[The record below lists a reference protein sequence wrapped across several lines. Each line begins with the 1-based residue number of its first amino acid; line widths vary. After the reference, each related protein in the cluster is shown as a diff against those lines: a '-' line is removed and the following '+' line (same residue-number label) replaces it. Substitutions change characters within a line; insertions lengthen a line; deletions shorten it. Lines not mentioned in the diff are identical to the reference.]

1 MSKDKNITLSICG
14 NADSNSGYQQLV
26 AIEPAFYPEDKVYSA
41 VMMNES
47 YYTLQNRTDVTV
59 LIKTINNV
67 CSYGQTREGRLRI
80 GISIPAGLCISNPK
94 VLIDELETTF
104 KANYM
109 TQGVKWQF
117 KRAEYDLNIFS
128 SILQKYP
135 LFPAPTVHRPMT
147 AGGEVAYV
155 FTSNIQELLYDYQYR
170 EFQPYGE
177 IVIAKTGTA
186 TTGVING
193 LAIPRQSIYDVHILR
208 NGKPLEPVD
217 PICDSSKILDFT
229 VLPEDQSVY
238 QPVSVKFSIDE
249 LKSLLSGDKDCEW
262 GQISLDEKQ
271 EAVAI
276 KVQSF
281 PEKVF
286 DCRLVVTGETIDMSK
301 IELSNGRFI
310 KTVSATGN
318 FQLKGREIYDT
329 WSVKYPSDWSL
340 TFNPTDLNFQRQQAQ
355 SISVSKPKP
364 VATKIVDTYTSDNK
378 GPKPADDN
386 YILIPVKATIV
397 NPLGIDKGIFA
408 NIFMTQRE
416 GDWEYARKITL
427 TKYHEEQIEKNT
439 YCDYKGEV
447 PMPKDMIGKGS
458 NIFSVWA
465 TVPSLNIHFSKKDIE
480 LSKSSPIDLGEDK
493 QGDGTKKSLP
503 LLYAI
508 LLALGMLLIGAAA
521 GWGITTWLN
530 SSQNTPPQ
538 HVIDPKATEQK
549 ATELKT
555 ADQPAATSGA
565 EGQEANNTGS
575 YDFNNENAGQAN
587 QSQPGGST
595 QPEAV
600 ATDNNKKIEEEYRR
614 KLVHI
619 NDLSFKFSE
628 IEAYDQFLSDPVVK
642 EYDKSM
648 QSNANKLSYHIKAA
662 KNVRQAIS
670 SSDASF
676 ASLQTALGIYSK
688 STTCSLQQ
696 KIRAAI
702 CAIYSGDYRKIKKYP
717 KGDDHSYSVG
727 ERKNAIERA
736 KTCKSYQELYN
747 IPDMVISQNVD

>member
-67 CSYGQTREGRLRI
+67 SSYGQTREGRLRI

-94 VLIDELETTF
+94 VLIDELEATF

-109 TQGVKWQF
+109 TQGLKWQF

-177 IVIAKTGTA
+177 IVIAEKGSA

-193 LAIPRQSIYDVHILR
+193 LAIPRQSVYDVHILR

-217 PICDSSKILDFT
+217 PISDSSKIQDFT

-249 LKSLLSGDKDCEW
+249 LNGMLSGDKDCEW

-286 DCRLVVTGETIDMSK
+286 DCRLVLTGETIDMSK

-310 KTVSATGN
+310 KAVSATGN

-340 TFNPTDLNFQRQQAQ
+340 TFNPTELNFQRQQVQ

-364 VATKIVDTYTSDNK
+364 VATKIVDTYTSDHK
-378 GPKPADDN
+378 EAKPADDN

-427 TKYHEEQIEKNT
+427 TKYHEEKVEKNT

-493 QGDGTKKSLP
+493 PGNGIKKSLP

-521 GWGITTWLN
+521 GWGITYWLN
-530 SSQNTPPQ
+530 SSKDTTSLNVLDKP
-538 HVIDPKATEQK
+538 DPV
-549 ATELKT
+549 
-555 ADQPAATSGA
+555 QPANLSGPQSS
-565 EGQEANNTGS
+565 ETNNNGN
-575 YDFNNENAGQAN
+575 YDLSNENANAGQVD
-587 QSQPGGST
+587 QSQPGTPT
-595 QPEAV
+595 QTDAFTTANDQKNIEAEY
-600 ATDNNKKIEEEYRR
+600 NKKLARIRT
-614 KLVHI
+614 L
-619 NDLSFKFSE
+619 DFKFNE
-628 IEAYDQFLSDPVVK
+628 ISGYKQFLNNQEAKDIDKKRSDK
-642 EYDKSM
+642 DR
-648 QSNANKLSYHIKAA
+648 LSYHVKVADEVF
-662 KNVRQAIS
+662 KAIS
-670 SSDASF
+670 LAN
-676 ASLQTALGIYSK
+676 
-688 STTCSLQQ
+688 STSESIKKAVGSYAATSNKNLDQ

-702 CAIYSGDYRKIKKYP
+702 CASYSGDYRDVNNKRTYSRNQSNKAVESARTCF
-717 KGDDHSYSVG
+717 SY
-727 ERKNAIERA
+727 NDL
-736 KTCKSYQELYN
+736 YQ
-747 IPDMVISQNVD
+747 IPNKVLSDNDE

>member
-1 MSKDKNITLSICG
+1 MSKENNITLSICG

-147 AGGEVAYV
+147 AGGEVAYI

-177 IVIAKTGTA
+177 IVIAEKGTA
-186 TTGVING
+186 TEGVINS
-193 LAIPRQSIYDVHILR
+193 LAIPRQPVYDVHILR

-217 PICDSSKILDFT
+217 PIIDTGKILDFT

-286 DCRLVVTGETIDMSK
+286 DCRLAVTGETIDMSK

-340 TFNPTDLNFQRQQAQ
+340 TFNPTDLNFQRQQVQ

-364 VATKIVDTYTSDNK
+364 IAPKIVDTYTSDLK
-378 GPKPADDN
+378 GPKQADDN

-408 NIFMTQRE
+408 NIFMTQNE
-416 GDWEYARKITL
+416 GNWEYARKITL

-508 LLALGMLLIGAAA
+508 LLALGMLLIGGAA
-521 GWGITTWLN
+521 GWGITYWLN
-530 SSQNTPPQ
+530 SSKETPVQPAPPQ
-538 HVIDPKATEQK
+538 PTPAQTTPAQPASSQPATVQLIPNQPEPAQPATSSDPANQSIGSSQANTI
-549 ATELKT
+549 AT
-555 ADQPAATSGA
+555 ADNQNDIAAEYNKKLAHIKTLDFKFNEIAGLKRFLNNQEAKNIEKNKLVKDRLSYHVDVAEKVYKAISFANSTAESIKKAVGSYAATS
-565 EGQEANNTGS
+565 NTNL
-575 YDFNNENAGQAN
+575 D
-587 QSQPGGST
+587 
-595 QPEAV
+595 
-600 ATDNNKKIEEEYRR
+600 
-614 KLVHI
+614 
-619 NDLSFKFSE
+619 
-628 IEAYDQFLSDPVVK
+628 
-642 EYDKSM
+642 
-648 QSNANKLSYHIKAA
+648 
-662 KNVRQAIS
+662 
-670 SSDASF
+670 
-676 ASLQTALGIYSK
+676 
-688 STTCSLQQ
+688 Q

-702 CAIYSGDYRKIKKYP
+702 CASYSGDYRDANKKTP
-717 KGDDHSYSVG
+717 YS
-727 ERKNAIERA
+727 RSQSNRA
-736 KTCKSYQELYN
+736 VESARNCKSYQDLYY
-747 IPDMVISQNVD
+747 IPDLVLSDKED

>member
-1 MSKDKNITLSICG
+1 MSKENNITLSICG

-147 AGGEVAYV
+147 AGGEVAYI

-177 IVIAKTGTA
+177 IVIAEKGT
-186 TTGVING
+186 TTEGVINS
-193 LAIPRQSIYDVHILR
+193 LAIPRQPVYDVHILR

-217 PICDSSKILDFT
+217 PIIDTGKILDFT

-286 DCRLVVTGETIDMSK
+286 DCRLAVTGETIDMSK

-340 TFNPTDLNFQRQQAQ
+340 TFNPTDLNFQRQQVQ

-364 VATKIVDTYTSDNK
+364 IAPKIVDTYTSDLK
-378 GPKPADDN
+378 GPKQADDN

-408 NIFMTQRE
+408 NIFMTQNE
-416 GDWEYARKITL
+416 GNWEYARKIIL
-427 TKYHEEQIEKNT
+427 TKVGEERYEKNT
-439 YCDYKGEV
+439 YCEFKGEV
-447 PMPKDMIGKGS
+447 PIPKDMLGKGPF
-458 NIFSVWA
+458 IFSVRA
-465 TVPSLNIHFSKKDIE
+465 TVPSSNIHFCKKDIE
-480 LSKSSPIDLGEDK
+480 LSKNSPIDLGEDK
-493 QGDGTKKSLP
+493 PGSGIKKSMP

-508 LLALGMLLIGAAA
+508 LLALGMLLIGGAA
-521 GWGITTWLN
+521 GWGITYWLN
-530 SSQNTPPQ
+530 SSKETPVQPAPPQ
-538 HVIDPKATEQK
+538 PTPAQTTPAQSVPV
-549 ATELKT
+549 
-555 ADQPAATSGA
+555 QPAPVQLVPNQPEPAQPATS
-565 EGQEANNTGS
+565 S
-575 YDFNNENAGQAN
+575 DPAN
-587 QSQPGGST
+587 QSIGSSQAET
-595 QPEAV
+595 IATGNSQNDIV
-600 ATDNNKKIEEEYRR
+600 AEYNKKLARI
-614 KLVHI
+614 KTL
-619 NDLSFKFSE
+619 DFKFSE
-628 IEAYDQFLSDPVVK
+628 IAGLKQFLNNQEAK
-642 EYDKSM
+642 NIEK
-648 QSNANKLSYHIKAA
+648 NKPTRDRLSYHVDVAEKVY
-662 KNVRQAIS
+662 KAIS
-670 SSDASF
+670 F
-676 ASLQTALGIYSK
+676 ANSTAESIKKAVGSYAATSNTNLD
-688 STTCSLQQ
+688 QR
-696 KIRAAI
+696 IRAAI
-702 CAIYSGDYRKIKKYP
+702 CASYSGDYRDANKKTP
-717 KGDDHSYSVG
+717 YSRSQSNKAV
-727 ERKNAIERA
+727 ESARK
-736 KTCKSYQELYN
+736 CKSYQDLYY
-747 IPDMVISQNVD
+747 IPDLVLSDKED

>member
-1 MSKDKNITLSICG
+1 MSKENNITLSICG

-147 AGGEVAYV
+147 AGGEVAYI

-186 TTGVING
+186 TTGVINS
-193 LAIPRQSIYDVHILR
+193 LAIPRQPVYDVHILR

-217 PICDSSKILDFT
+217 PIIDTSKILDFT

-276 KVQSF
+276 KVKSF

-286 DCRLVVTGETIDMSK
+286 DCRLVVTGENIDMSK

-340 TFNPTDLNFQRQQAQ
+340 TFNPTDLNFQRQQVQ

-364 VATKIVDTYTSDNK
+364 VATKIVDTFTSDLK

-397 NPLGIDKGIFA
+397 NPQGIDKGIFA
-408 NIFMTQRE
+408 NIFMTQNE
-416 GDWEYARKITL
+416 GNWEYARKITL

-458 NIFSVWA
+458 NIFLVWA
-465 TVPSLNIHFSKKDIE
+465 TVPSLNIHFGKKDIE

-493 QGDGTKKSLP
+493 QGDGSKKSMP

-508 LLALGMLLIGAAA
+508 LLALGMLLIGGAA
-521 GWGITTWLN
+521 GWGITYWLN
-530 SSQNTPPQ
+530 SSKETPVQPAPPQ
-538 HVIDPKATEQK
+538 PTPAQTTPAQSVPVQPAPVQLVPNQPAPAE
-549 ATELKT
+549 
-555 ADQPAATSGA
+555 PAATS
-565 EGQEANNTGS
+565 
-575 YDFNNENAGQAN
+575 DPAN
-587 QSQPGGST
+587 QSIGSSQANT
-595 QPEAV
+595 ITTA
-600 ATDNNKKIEEEYRR
+600 DNQNDIAAEYNKKLAHIKTLDFKFNEIAGLKQFLNNQEAKNIEKN
-614 KLVHI
+614 KLVK
-619 NDLSFKFSE
+619 DR
-628 IEAYDQFLSDPVVK
+628 
-642 EYDKSM
+642 
-648 QSNANKLSYHIKAA
+648 LSYHVDVAEKVY
-662 KNVRQAIS
+662 KAIS
-670 SSDASF
+670 F
-676 ASLQTALGIYSK
+676 ANSTAESIKKAVGSYAATSNTNLD
-688 STTCSLQQ
+688 Q

-702 CAIYSGDYRKIKKYP
+702 CASYSGDYRDANKKTP
-717 KGDDHSYSVG
+717 YSRSQSNKAV
-727 ERKNAIERA
+727 ESARN
-736 KTCKSYQELYN
+736 CKSYQDLYY
-747 IPDMVISQNVD
+747 IPDLVLSDKED

>member
-1 MSKDKNITLSICG
+1 MSKENNITLSICG

-186 TTGVING
+186 TTGVINS
-193 LAIPRQSIYDVHILR
+193 LAIPRQSVYDVHILR

-217 PICDSSKILDFT
+217 PIIDTGKILDFT

-340 TFNPTDLNFQRQQAQ
+340 TFNPTDLNFQRQQVQ

-465 TVPSLNIHFSKKDIE
+465 TVPSLNIHFGKKDIE

-493 QGDGTKKSLP
+493 PGDGVKKSMP

-530 SSQNTPPQ
+530 SSKDTPVQPAPPQ
-538 HVIDPKATEQK
+538 PTPAQTTPAQSVSV
-549 ATELKT
+549 
-555 ADQPAATSGA
+555 QPAPVQLVPNQPEPAQPATPS
-565 EGQEANNTGS
+565 ET
-575 YDFNNENAGQAN
+575 AN
-587 QSQPGGST
+587 QSIGSSQANT
-595 QPEAV
+595 I
-600 ATDNNKKIEEEYRR
+600 ATADNQNDIAAEYNKKLARI
-614 KLVHI
+614 KTL
-619 NDLSFKFSE
+619 DFKFSE
-628 IEAYDQFLSDPVVK
+628 IAGLKQFLNNQEAK
-642 EYDKSM
+642 NIEK
-648 QSNANKLSYHIKAA
+648 NKPTRDRLSYHVDVAEKVY
-662 KNVRQAIS
+662 KAIS
-670 SSDASF
+670 F
-676 ASLQTALGIYSK
+676 ANSTAESIKKAVGSYAATSNTNLD
-688 STTCSLQQ
+688 Q

-702 CAIYSGDYRKIKKYP
+702 CASYSGDYRDANKKTT
-717 KGDDHSYSVG
+717 YSRSQSNKAV
-727 ERKNAIERA
+727 ESARK
-736 KTCKSYQELYN
+736 CKSYQDLYY
-747 IPDMVISQNVD
+747 IPDLVLSDKED

>member
-1 MSKDKNITLSICG
+1 MSKENNITLSICG

-147 AGGEVAYV
+147 AGGEVAYI

-177 IVIAKTGTA
+177 IVIAKTGT
-186 TTGVING
+186 TTEGVINS
-193 LAIPRQSIYDVHILR
+193 LAIPRQPVYDVHILR

-217 PICDSSKILDFT
+217 PIIDTSKILDFT

-276 KVQSF
+276 KVKSF

-286 DCRLVVTGETIDMSK
+286 DCRLVVTGENIDMSK

-340 TFNPTDLNFQRQQAQ
+340 TFNPTDLNFQRQQVQ

-364 VATKIVDTYTSDNK
+364 IAPKIVDTYTSDLK
-378 GPKPADDN
+378 GPKQADDN

-408 NIFMTQRE
+408 NIFMTQNE
-416 GDWEYARKITL
+416 GNWEYARKITL

-465 TVPSLNIHFSKKDIE
+465 TVPSLNIHFGKKDIE

-493 QGDGTKKSLP
+493 PGDGVKKSMP

-521 GWGITTWLN
+521 GWGITYWLN
-530 SSQNTPPQ
+530 SSKETPVQPAPPQ
-538 HVIDPKATEQK
+538 PTPAQTTPAQSVSVQPAPVQLVPNQPAPAE
-549 ATELKT
+549 
-555 ADQPAATSGA
+555 PAATS
-565 EGQEANNTGS
+565 
-575 YDFNNENAGQAN
+575 DPAN
-587 QSQPGGST
+587 QSIGSSQANT
-595 QPEAV
+595 ITTA
-600 ATDNNKKIEEEYRR
+600 DNQNDIAAEYNKKLAHIKTLDFKFNEIAGLKQFLNNQEAKNIEKN
-614 KLVHI
+614 KLVK
-619 NDLSFKFSE
+619 DR
-628 IEAYDQFLSDPVVK
+628 
-642 EYDKSM
+642 
-648 QSNANKLSYHIKAA
+648 LSYHVDVAEKVY
-662 KNVRQAIS
+662 KAIS
-670 SSDASF
+670 F
-676 ASLQTALGIYSK
+676 ANSTAESIKKAVGSYAATSNTNLD
-688 STTCSLQQ
+688 Q

-702 CAIYSGDYRKIKKYP
+702 CASYSGDYRDANKKTP
-717 KGDDHSYSVG
+717 YSRSQSNKAV
-727 ERKNAIERA
+727 ESARN
-736 KTCKSYQELYN
+736 CKSYQDLYY
-747 IPDMVISQNVD
+747 IPDLVLSDKED

>member
-1 MSKDKNITLSICG
+1 MSKENNITLSICG

-177 IVIAKTGTA
+177 IVIAEKGSA

-193 LAIPRQSIYDVHILR
+193 LAIPRQSVYDVHILR

-217 PICDSSKILDFT
+217 PISDSSKIQDFT

-249 LKSLLSGDKDCEW
+249 LNGMLSGDKDCEW

-276 KVQSF
+276 KVKSF

-310 KTVSATGN
+310 KAVSATGN

-340 TFNPTDLNFQRQQAQ
+340 TFNPTDLNFQRQQVQ

-416 GDWEYARKITL
+416 GDWKYARKITL

-465 TVPSLNIHFSKKDIE
+465 TVPSLNIHFGKKDIE

-493 QGDGTKKSLP
+493 PGDGVKKSMP

-508 LLALGMLLIGAAA
+508 LLALGMLLIGGAA
-521 GWGITTWLN
+521 GWGITHWLT
-530 SSQNTPPQ
+530 SSSKETPAQPAPPQ
-538 HVIDPKATEQK
+538 STPAQTTPAQSVSV
-549 ATELKT
+549 
-555 ADQPAATSGA
+555 QPAPVQLVPNQPEPAQPATPS
-565 EGQEANNTGS
+565 ET
-575 YDFNNENAGQAN
+575 AN
-587 QSQPGGST
+587 QSIGSSQANT
-595 QPEAV
+595 ISTA
-600 ATDNNKKIEEEYRR
+600 NNPLESEYNR
-614 KLVHI
+614 KLNHI
-619 NDLSFKFSE
+619 KDLSFNFDE
-628 IEAYDQFLSDPVVK
+628 ITNYDAFLNDPAVK
-642 EYDKSM
+642 EIDGKKS
-648 QSNANKLSYHIKAA
+648 NKDKLSYHVNAA
-662 KNVRQAIS
+662 KKIRNAIRKEG
-670 SSDASF
+670 AN
-676 ASLQTALGIYSK
+676 QTTIQNEVGAFTQSA
-688 STTCSLQQ
+688 TCSLTQP
-696 KIRAAI
+696 IRIAVCAI
-702 CAIYSGDYRKIKKYP
+702 CYGDYKDPSHIKKYETIGQ
-717 KGDDHSYSVG
+717 KQ
-727 ERKNAIERA
+727 KAIKLA
-736 KTCKSYQELYN
+736 KECKSYKELYD
-747 IPDMVISQNVD
+747 IPNSVFSDN

>member
-94 VLIDELETTF
+94 VLIDELETSF

-147 AGGEVAYV
+147 AGGEVAYI

-177 IVIAKTGTA
+177 IVIAEKGT
-186 TTGVING
+186 TTEGVINS
-193 LAIPRQSIYDVHILR
+193 LAIPRQPVYDVHILR

-217 PICDSSKILDFT
+217 PIIDTGKILDFT

-276 KVQSF
+276 KVKSF

-286 DCRLVVTGETIDMSK
+286 DCRLVVTGENIDMSK

-340 TFNPTDLNFQRQQAQ
+340 TFNPTDLNFQRQQVQ

-364 VATKIVDTYTSDNK
+364 IAPKIVDTYTSDLK
-378 GPKPADDN
+378 GPKQADDN

-408 NIFMTQRE
+408 NIFMTQNE
-416 GDWEYARKITL
+416 GNWEYARKIIL
-427 TKYHEEQIEKNT
+427 TKVGEERYEKNT
-439 YCDYKGEV
+439 YCEYKGEV
-447 PMPKDMIGKGS
+447 PIPKDMLGKS
-458 NIFSVWA
+458 PFIFSVRA
-465 TVPSLNIHFSKKDIE
+465 TVPSSNIHFCKKDIE
-480 LSKSSPIDLGEDK
+480 LSKNSPIDLGEDK
-493 QGDGTKKSLP
+493 PGSGIKKSMP

-508 LLALGMLLIGAAA
+508 LLALGMLLIGGAA
-521 GWGITTWLN
+521 GWGITYWLN
-530 SSQNTPPQ
+530 SSKETPVQPAPPQ
-538 HVIDPKATEQK
+538 PTPAQTTPAQSVPVQPAPVQLVPNQPAPAE
-549 ATELKT
+549 
-555 ADQPAATSGA
+555 PAATS
-565 EGQEANNTGS
+565 EP
-575 YDFNNENAGQAN
+575 AN
-587 QSQPGGST
+587 QSIGSSQANT
-595 QPEAV
+595 I
-600 ATDNNKKIEEEYRR
+600 ATADNQNDIAAEYNKKLAHIKTLDFKFNEIAGLKQFLNNQEAKNIEKN
-614 KLVHI
+614 KLVK
-619 NDLSFKFSE
+619 DR
-628 IEAYDQFLSDPVVK
+628 
-642 EYDKSM
+642 
-648 QSNANKLSYHIKAA
+648 LSYHVDVAEKVY
-662 KNVRQAIS
+662 KAIS
-670 SSDASF
+670 F
-676 ASLQTALGIYSK
+676 ANSTAESIKKAVGSYAATSNTNLD
-688 STTCSLQQ
+688 Q

-702 CAIYSGDYRKIKKYP
+702 CASYSGDYRDANKKTP
-717 KGDDHSYSVG
+717 YS
-727 ERKNAIERA
+727 RSQSNRA
-736 KTCKSYQELYN
+736 VESARNCKSYQDLYY
-747 IPDMVISQNVD
+747 IPDLVLSDKED

>member
-1 MSKDKNITLSICG
+1 MSKENNITLSICG

-135 LFPAPTVHRPMT
+135 LFPAPTVHRPRT

-177 IVIAKTGTA
+177 IVIAEKGSA

-193 LAIPRQSIYDVHILR
+193 LAIPRQSVYDVHILR

-217 PICDSSKILDFT
+217 PISDSSKIQDFT

-249 LKSLLSGDKDCEW
+249 LNGMLSGDKDCEW

-276 KVQSF
+276 KVKSF

-310 KTVSATGN
+310 KAVSATGN

-340 TFNPTDLNFQRQQAQ
+340 TFNPTDLNFQRQQVQ

-416 GDWEYARKITL
+416 GDWKYARKITL

-465 TVPSLNIHFSKKDIE
+465 TVPSLNIHFSKKNIE

-493 QGDGTKKSLP
+493 PGDGTKKSLP

-530 SSQNTPPQ
+530 SSKDTPVQPAPPQ
-538 HVIDPKATEQK
+538 PTPAQTTPAQSVSV
-549 ATELKT
+549 
-555 ADQPAATSGA
+555 QPAPVQLVPNQPEPAQPATPS
-565 EGQEANNTGS
+565 ET
-575 YDFNNENAGQAN
+575 AN
-587 QSQPGGST
+587 QSIGSSQANT
-595 QPEAV
+595 ISTA
-600 ATDNNKKIEEEYRR
+600 NNPLESEYNR
-614 KLVHI
+614 KLNHI
-619 NDLSFKFSE
+619 KDLSFNFDE
-628 IEAYDQFLSDPVVK
+628 IANYDAFLNDPAVK
-642 EYDKSM
+642 EIDGKKS
-648 QSNANKLSYHIKAA
+648 NKDKLSYHVNAA
-662 KNVRQAIS
+662 KKIRNAIRKEG
-670 SSDASF
+670 AN
-676 ASLQTALGIYSK
+676 QTTIQNEVGAFTQSA
-688 STTCSLQQ
+688 TCSLTQP
-696 KIRAAI
+696 IRIAVCAI
-702 CAIYSGDYRKIKKYP
+702 CYGDYKDPSHIKKYETIGQ
-717 KGDDHSYSVG
+717 KQ
-727 ERKNAIERA
+727 KAIKLA
-736 KTCKSYQELYN
+736 KECKSYKELYD
-747 IPDMVISQNVD
+747 IPNSVFSDN

>member
-1 MSKDKNITLSICG
+1 MSKENNITLSICG

-177 IVIAKTGTA
+177 IVIAEKGTA
-186 TTGVING
+186 TEGVINS
-193 LAIPRQSIYDVHILR
+193 LAIPRQPVYDVHILR

-217 PICDSSKILDFT
+217 PIIDTGKILDFT

-286 DCRLVVTGETIDMSK
+286 DCRLAVTGETIDMSK

-340 TFNPTDLNFQRQQAQ
+340 TFNPTDLNFQRQQVQ

-364 VATKIVDTYTSDNK
+364 IAPKIVDTYTSDLK
-378 GPKPADDN
+378 GPKQADDN

-408 NIFMTQRE
+408 NIFMTQNE
-416 GDWEYARKITL
+416 GNWEYARKITL

-508 LLALGMLLIGAAA
+508 LLALGMLLIGGAA
-521 GWGITTWLN
+521 GWGITYWLN
-530 SSQNTPPQ
+530 SSKETPVQPAPPQ
-538 HVIDPKATEQK
+538 PTPAQTTP
-549 ATELKT
+549 A
-555 ADQPAATSGA
+555 QPASSQPATVQLIPNQPEPAQPATS
-565 EGQEANNTGS
+565 S
-575 YDFNNENAGQAN
+575 DPAN
-587 QSQPGGST
+587 QSIGSSQANT
-595 QPEAV
+595 I
-600 ATDNNKKIEEEYRR
+600 ATADNQNDIAAEYNKKLARI
-614 KLVHI
+614 KTL
-619 NDLSFKFSE
+619 DFKFSE
-628 IEAYDQFLSDPVVK
+628 IAGLKQFLNNQEAK
-642 EYDKSM
+642 NIEK
-648 QSNANKLSYHIKAA
+648 NKPTRDRLSYHVDVAEKVY
-662 KNVRQAIS
+662 KAIS
-670 SSDASF
+670 F
-676 ASLQTALGIYSK
+676 ANSTAESIKKAVGSYAATSNTNLD
-688 STTCSLQQ
+688 Q

-702 CAIYSGDYRKIKKYP
+702 CASYSGDYRDANKKTP
-717 KGDDHSYSVG
+717 YS
-727 ERKNAIERA
+727 RSQSNRA
-736 KTCKSYQELYN
+736 VESARNCKSYQDLYY
-747 IPDMVISQNVD
+747 IPDLVLSDKED

>member
-1 MSKDKNITLSICG
+1 MSKENNITLSICG

-67 CSYGQTREGRLRI
+67 SSYGQTREGRLRI

-177 IVIAKTGTA
+177 IVIAEKGSA

-193 LAIPRQSIYDVHILR
+193 LAIPRQSVYDVHILR

-217 PICDSSKILDFT
+217 PIIDTGKILDFT

-249 LKSLLSGDKDCEW
+249 LNGMLSGDKDCEW

-286 DCRLVVTGETIDMSK
+286 DCRLAVTGETIDMSK

-310 KTVSATGN
+310 KAVSATGN

-340 TFNPTDLNFQRQQAQ
+340 TFNPTDLNFQRQQVQ

-416 GDWEYARKITL
+416 GDWKYARKITL

-465 TVPSLNIHFSKKDIE
+465 TVPSLNIHFGKKDIE

-493 QGDGTKKSLP
+493 PGDGVKKSMP

-530 SSQNTPPQ
+530 SSKDTPVQPAPPQ
-538 HVIDPKATEQK
+538 PTPAQTTPAQSVSV
-549 ATELKT
+549 
-555 ADQPAATSGA
+555 QPAPVQLVPNQPEPAQPATPS
-565 EGQEANNTGS
+565 ET
-575 YDFNNENAGQAN
+575 AN
-587 QSQPGGST
+587 QSIGSSQANT
-595 QPEAV
+595 ISTA
-600 ATDNNKKIEEEYRR
+600 NNPLESEYNR
-614 KLVHI
+614 KLNHI
-619 NDLSFKFSE
+619 KDLSFNFDE
-628 IEAYDQFLSDPVVK
+628 IANYDAFLNDPAVK
-642 EYDKSM
+642 EIDGKKS
-648 QSNANKLSYHIKAA
+648 NKDKLSYHVNAA
-662 KNVRQAIS
+662 KKIRNAIRKEG
-670 SSDASF
+670 AN
-676 ASLQTALGIYSK
+676 QTTIQNEVGAFTQSA
-688 STTCSLQQ
+688 TCSLTQP
-696 KIRAAI
+696 IRIAVCAI
-702 CAIYSGDYRKIKKYP
+702 CYGDYKDPSHIKKYETIGQ
-717 KGDDHSYSVG
+717 KQ
-727 ERKNAIERA
+727 KAIKLA
-736 KTCKSYQELYN
+736 KECKSYKELYD
-747 IPDMVISQNVD
+747 IPNSVFSDN

>member
-1 MSKDKNITLSICG
+1 MSKENNITLSICG

-177 IVIAKTGTA
+177 IVIAEKGSA

-193 LAIPRQSIYDVHILR
+193 LAIPRQSVYDVHILR

-217 PICDSSKILDFT
+217 PISDSSKIQDFT

-249 LKSLLSGDKDCEW
+249 LNGMLSGDKDCEW

-276 KVQSF
+276 KVKSF

-286 DCRLVVTGETIDMSK
+286 DCRLAVTGETIDMSK

-310 KTVSATGN
+310 KAVSATGN

-340 TFNPTDLNFQRQQAQ
+340 TFNPTDLNFQRQQVQ

-416 GDWEYARKITL
+416 GDWKYARKITL

-465 TVPSLNIHFSKKDIE
+465 TVPSLNIHFGKKDIE

-493 QGDGTKKSLP
+493 PGDGVKKSMP

-530 SSQNTPPQ
+530 SSKDTPVQPAPPQ
-538 HVIDPKATEQK
+538 PTPAQTTPAQSVSV
-549 ATELKT
+549 
-555 ADQPAATSGA
+555 QPAPVQLVPNQPEPAQPATPS
-565 EGQEANNTGS
+565 ET
-575 YDFNNENAGQAN
+575 AN
-587 QSQPGGST
+587 QSIGSSQANT
-595 QPEAV
+595 ISTA
-600 ATDNNKKIEEEYRR
+600 NNPLESEYNR
-614 KLVHI
+614 KLNHI
-619 NDLSFKFSE
+619 KDLSFNFDE
-628 IEAYDQFLSDPVVK
+628 IANYDAFLNDPAVK
-642 EYDKSM
+642 EIDGKKS
-648 QSNANKLSYHIKAA
+648 NKDKLSYHVNAA
-662 KNVRQAIS
+662 KKIRNAIRKEG
-670 SSDASF
+670 AN
-676 ASLQTALGIYSK
+676 QTTIQNEVGAFTQSA
-688 STTCSLQQ
+688 TCSLTQP
-696 KIRAAI
+696 IRIAVCAI
-702 CAIYSGDYRKIKKYP
+702 CYGDYKDPSHIKKYETIGQ
-717 KGDDHSYSVG
+717 KQ
-727 ERKNAIERA
+727 KAIKLA
-736 KTCKSYQELYN
+736 KECKSYKELYD
-747 IPDMVISQNVD
+747 IPNSVFSDN

>member
-1 MSKDKNITLSICG
+1 MSKENNITLSICG

-147 AGGEVAYV
+147 AGGEVAYI

-177 IVIAKTGTA
+177 IVIAEKGT
-186 TTGVING
+186 TTEGVINS
-193 LAIPRQSIYDVHILR
+193 LAIPRQPVYDVHILR

-217 PICDSSKILDFT
+217 PIIDTGKILDFT

-286 DCRLVVTGETIDMSK
+286 DCRLAVTGETIDMSK

-340 TFNPTDLNFQRQQAQ
+340 TFNPTDLNFQRQQVQ

-364 VATKIVDTYTSDNK
+364 IAPKIVDTYTSDLK
-378 GPKPADDN
+378 GPKQADDN

-408 NIFMTQRE
+408 NIFMTQNE
-416 GDWEYARKITL
+416 GNWEYARKIIL
-427 TKYHEEQIEKNT
+427 TKVGEERYEKNT
-439 YCDYKGEV
+439 YCEFKGEV
-447 PMPKDMIGKGS
+447 PIPKDMLGKGPF
-458 NIFSVWA
+458 IFSVRA
-465 TVPSLNIHFSKKDIE
+465 TVPSSNIHFCKKDIE
-480 LSKSSPIDLGEDK
+480 LSKNSPIDLGEDK
-493 QGDGTKKSLP
+493 PGSGIKKSMP

-508 LLALGMLLIGAAA
+508 LLALGMLLIGGAA
-521 GWGITTWLN
+521 GWGITYWLN
-530 SSQNTPPQ
+530 SSKETPVQPAPPQ
-538 HVIDPKATEQK
+538 PTPAQPNPAQQNPSQPTTVQLIPNQPEPA
-549 ATELKT
+549 
-555 ADQPAATSGA
+555 QPATS
-565 EGQEANNTGS
+565 S
-575 YDFNNENAGQAN
+575 DPAN
-587 QSQPGGST
+587 QSIGSSQAET
-595 QPEAV
+595 IATGNSQNDIV
-600 ATDNNKKIEEEYRR
+600 AEYNKKLARI
-614 KLVHI
+614 KTL
-619 NDLSFKFSE
+619 DFKFSE
-628 IEAYDQFLSDPVVK
+628 IAGLKQFLNNQEAK
-642 EYDKSM
+642 NIEK
-648 QSNANKLSYHIKAA
+648 NKPTRDRLSYHVDVAEKVY
-662 KNVRQAIS
+662 KAIS
-670 SSDASF
+670 F
-676 ASLQTALGIYSK
+676 ANSTAESIKKAVGSYAATSNTNLD
-688 STTCSLQQ
+688 QR
-696 KIRAAI
+696 IRAAI
-702 CAIYSGDYRKIKKYP
+702 CASYSGDYRDANKKTP
-717 KGDDHSYSVG
+717 YSRSQSNKAV
-727 ERKNAIERA
+727 ESARK
-736 KTCKSYQELYN
+736 CKSYQDLYY
-747 IPDMVISQNVD
+747 IPDFVLSDKED

>member
-1 MSKDKNITLSICG
+1 MSKENNITLSICG

-147 AGGEVAYV
+147 AGGEVAYI

-177 IVIAKTGTA
+177 IVIAEKGT
-186 TTGVING
+186 TTEGVINS
-193 LAIPRQSIYDVHILR
+193 LAIPRQPVYDVHILR

-217 PICDSSKILDFT
+217 PIIDTGKILDFT

-286 DCRLVVTGETIDMSK
+286 DCRLAVTGETIDMSK

-340 TFNPTDLNFQRQQAQ
+340 TFNPTDLNFQRQQVQ

-364 VATKIVDTYTSDNK
+364 IAPKIVDTYTSDLK
-378 GPKPADDN
+378 GPKQADDN

-408 NIFMTQRE
+408 NIFMTQNE
-416 GDWEYARKITL
+416 GNWEYARKIIL
-427 TKYHEEQIEKNT
+427 TKVGEERYEKNT
-439 YCDYKGEV
+439 YCEFKGEV
-447 PMPKDMIGKGS
+447 PIPKDMLGKGPF
-458 NIFSVWA
+458 IFSVRA
-465 TVPSLNIHFSKKDIE
+465 TVPSSNIHFCKKDIE
-480 LSKSSPIDLGEDK
+480 LSKNSPIDLGEDK
-493 QGDGTKKSLP
+493 PGSGIKKSMP

-508 LLALGMLLIGAAA
+508 LLALGMLLIGGAA
-521 GWGITTWLN
+521 GWGITYWLN
-530 SSQNTPPQ
+530 SSKETPVQPAPPQ
-538 HVIDPKATEQK
+538 PTPAQTTPAQSVPV
-549 ATELKT
+549 
-555 ADQPAATSGA
+555 QPAPVQLVPNQPEPAQPATPS
-565 EGQEANNTGS
+565 ET
-575 YDFNNENAGQAN
+575 AN
-587 QSQPGGST
+587 QSIGSSQANT
-595 QPEAV
+595 ISTA
-600 ATDNNKKIEEEYRR
+600 NNPLESEYNR
-614 KLVHI
+614 KLNHI
-619 NDLSFKFSE
+619 KDLSFNFDE
-628 IEAYDQFLSDPVVK
+628 IANYDAFLNDPTAK
-642 EYDKSM
+642 EIDGKKS
-648 QSNANKLSYHIKAA
+648 NKDKLSYHVNAA
-662 KNVRQAIS
+662 KKIRNAIRKEG
-670 SSDASF
+670 AN
-676 ASLQTALGIYSK
+676 QTTIQNEVGAFTQSA
-688 STTCSLQQ
+688 TCSLTQP
-696 KIRAAI
+696 IRIAVCAI
-702 CAIYSGDYRKIKKYP
+702 CYGDYKDPSHIKKYETIGQ
-717 KGDDHSYSVG
+717 KQ
-727 ERKNAIERA
+727 KAIKLA

-747 IPDMVISQNVD
+747 IPNSVFSDN

>member
-1 MSKDKNITLSICG
+1 MSKENNITLSICG

-186 TTGVING
+186 TTGVINS
-193 LAIPRQSIYDVHILR
+193 LAIPRQSVYDVHILR

-217 PICDSSKILDFT
+217 PISDSSKILDFT

-286 DCRLVVTGETIDMSK
+286 DCRLAVTGETIDMSK

-340 TFNPTDLNFQRQQAQ
+340 TFNPTDLNFQRQQVQ

-364 VATKIVDTYTSDNK
+364 IAPKIVDTYTSDLK
-378 GPKPADDN
+378 GPKQADDN

-408 NIFMTQRE
+408 NIFMTQNE
-416 GDWEYARKITL
+416 GNWEYARKITL

-493 QGDGTKKSLP
+493 PGSGIKKSMP

-508 LLALGMLLIGAAA
+508 LLALGMLLIGGAA
-521 GWGITTWLN
+521 GWGITYWLN
-530 SSQNTPPQ
+530 SSKETPVQPAPPQ
-538 HVIDPKATEQK
+538 PTPAQTTP
-549 ATELKT
+549 A
-555 ADQPAATSGA
+555 QPASSQPATVQLIPNQPEPAQPATS
-565 EGQEANNTGS
+565 S
-575 YDFNNENAGQAN
+575 DPAN
-587 QSQPGGST
+587 QSIGSSQANT
-595 QPEAV
+595 I
-600 ATDNNKKIEEEYRR
+600 ATADNQNDIAAEYNKKLARI
-614 KLVHI
+614 KTL
-619 NDLSFKFSE
+619 DFKFSE
-628 IEAYDQFLSDPVVK
+628 IAGLKQFLNNQEAK
-642 EYDKSM
+642 NIEK
-648 QSNANKLSYHIKAA
+648 NKPTRDRLSYHVDVAEKVY
-662 KNVRQAIS
+662 KAIS
-670 SSDASF
+670 F
-676 ASLQTALGIYSK
+676 ANSTAESIKKAVGSYAATSNTNLD
-688 STTCSLQQ
+688 Q

-702 CAIYSGDYRKIKKYP
+702 CASYSGDYRDANKKTP
-717 KGDDHSYSVG
+717 YS
-727 ERKNAIERA
+727 RSQSNRA
-736 KTCKSYQELYN
+736 VESARNCKSYQDLYY
-747 IPDMVISQNVD
+747 IPDLVLSDKED

>member
-1 MSKDKNITLSICG
+1 MSKENNITLSICG

-177 IVIAKTGTA
+177 IVIAEKGSA

-193 LAIPRQSIYDVHILR
+193 LAIPRQSVYDVHILR

-217 PICDSSKILDFT
+217 PISDSSKIQDFT

-249 LKSLLSGDKDCEW
+249 LNGMLSGDKDCEW

-276 KVQSF
+276 KVKSF

-310 KTVSATGN
+310 KAVSATGN

-340 TFNPTDLNFQRQQAQ
+340 TFNPTDLNFQRQQVQ

-416 GDWEYARKITL
+416 GDWKYARKITL

-465 TVPSLNIHFSKKDIE
+465 TVPSLNIHFGKKDIE

-493 QGDGTKKSLP
+493 PGDGVKKSMP

-530 SSQNTPPQ
+530 SSKDTPVQPAPPQ
-538 HVIDPKATEQK
+538 PTPAQTTPAQSVSV
-549 ATELKT
+549 
-555 ADQPAATSGA
+555 QPAPVQLVPNQPEPAQPATPS
-565 EGQEANNTGS
+565 ET
-575 YDFNNENAGQAN
+575 AN
-587 QSQPGGST
+587 QSIGSSQANT
-595 QPEAV
+595 ISTA
-600 ATDNNKKIEEEYRR
+600 NNPLESEYNR
-614 KLVHI
+614 KLNHI
-619 NDLSFKFSE
+619 KDLSFNFDE
-628 IEAYDQFLSDPVVK
+628 IANYDAFLNDPAVK
-642 EYDKSM
+642 EIDGKKS
-648 QSNANKLSYHIKAA
+648 NKDKLSYHVNAA
-662 KNVRQAIS
+662 KKIRNAIRKEG
-670 SSDASF
+670 AN
-676 ASLQTALGIYSK
+676 QTTIQNEVGAFTQSA
-688 STTCSLQQ
+688 TCSLTQP
-696 KIRAAI
+696 IRIAVCAI
-702 CAIYSGDYRKIKKYP
+702 CYGDYKDPSHIKKYETIGQ
-717 KGDDHSYSVG
+717 KQ
-727 ERKNAIERA
+727 KAIKLA
-736 KTCKSYQELYN
+736 KECKSYKELYD
-747 IPDMVISQNVD
+747 IPNSVFSDN

>member
-147 AGGEVAYV
+147 AGGEVAYI

-177 IVIAKTGTA
+177 IVIAKTGT
-186 TTGVING
+186 TTEGVINS
-193 LAIPRQSIYDVHILR
+193 LAIPRQPVYDVHILR

-217 PICDSSKILDFT
+217 PISDSSKILDFT

-276 KVQSF
+276 KVKSF

-340 TFNPTDLNFQRQQAQ
+340 TFNPTDLNFQRQQLQ

-364 VATKIVDTYTSDNK
+364 VATKIVDTFTSDLK

-416 GDWEYARKITL
+416 GDWKYARKITL

-465 TVPSLNIHFSKKDIE
+465 TVPSLNIHFGKKDIE

-493 QGDGTKKSLP
+493 PGDGVKKSMP

-521 GWGITTWLN
+521 GWGISYWLN
-530 SSQNTPPQ
+530 SSKDTPVQPAPPQ
-538 HVIDPKATEQK
+538 PTPAQTTPAQSVSVQPAPVQLVPNQPEPAQPATPSETANQSIGSSQ
-549 ATELKT
+549 ANTITT
-555 ADQPAATSGA
+555 ADNQNDIAAEYNKKLAHIKTLDFKFNEIAGLKQFLNNQEAKNIEKNKLVKDRLSYHVDVAEKVYKAISFANSTAESIKKAVGSYAATS
-565 EGQEANNTGS
+565 NTNL
-575 YDFNNENAGQAN
+575 D
-587 QSQPGGST
+587 
-595 QPEAV
+595 
-600 ATDNNKKIEEEYRR
+600 
-614 KLVHI
+614 
-619 NDLSFKFSE
+619 
-628 IEAYDQFLSDPVVK
+628 
-642 EYDKSM
+642 
-648 QSNANKLSYHIKAA
+648 
-662 KNVRQAIS
+662 
-670 SSDASF
+670 
-676 ASLQTALGIYSK
+676 
-688 STTCSLQQ
+688 Q

-702 CAIYSGDYRKIKKYP
+702 CASYSGDYRDANKKTP
-717 KGDDHSYSVG
+717 YSRSQSNKAV
-727 ERKNAIERA
+727 ESARN
-736 KTCKSYQELYN
+736 CKSYQDLYY
-747 IPDMVISQNVD
+747 IPDLVLSDKED

>member
-1 MSKDKNITLSICG
+1 MSKENNITLSICG

-59 LIKTINNV
+59 IIKTINNV
-67 CSYGQTREGRLRI
+67 SSYGQTREGRLRI
-80 GISIPAGLCISNPK
+80 GISIPAGLCISSPK
-94 VLIDELETTF
+94 SLIDEIEAAF

-109 TQGVKWQF
+109 TQGLKWQF
-117 KRAEYDLNIFS
+117 KRAEYDLNIFR

-147 AGGEVAYV
+147 TGGDVAYV
-155 FTSNIQELLYDYQYR
+155 FTPNITELLFDYQYK

-177 IVIAKTGTA
+177 IVIAETGNA
-186 TTGVING
+186 ATGVINI
-193 LAIPRQSIYDVHILR
+193 AIPRQPVYDVHILR
-208 NGKPLEPVD
+208 NGKPLEPVN
-217 PICDSSKILDFT
+217 PISDTGKNMDFT

-276 KVQSF
+276 KVKSF

-286 DCRLVVTGETIDMSK
+286 DCRLVVTGENIDMSK

-310 KTVSATGN
+310 KAVSATGN

-329 WSVKYPSDWSL
+329 WAVKYPSDWSL
-340 TFNPTDLNFQRQQAQ
+340 TFSPSELNFQGQQVQ

-364 VATKIVDTYTSDNK
+364 VATKIVDSFTSDHK
-378 GPKPADDN
+378 GSKPADDN
-386 YILIPVKATIV
+386 YILFPVKATIV
-397 NPLGIDKGIFA
+397 NPQSIDKGIFV
-408 NIFMTQRE
+408 NIFMTQYE

-427 TKYHEEQIEKNT
+427 TKAHEEQIEKNT

-447 PMPKDMIGKGS
+447 PIPKDMLGKS
-458 NIFSVWA
+458 SYKFSVRA
-465 TVPSLNIHFSKKDIE
+465 TVPSLNIYFSKKDIE
-480 LSKSSPIDLGEDK
+480 LSKNSPIDLGEDK
-493 QGDGTKKSLP
+493 PGDGIMKSMP

-508 LLALGMLLIGAAA
+508 LLALGMLLIGGLA
-521 GWGITTWLN
+521 GWGITHWL
-530 SSQNTPPQ
+530 SSSKETPVQNVLDKP
-538 HVIDPKATEQK
+538 
-549 ATELKT
+549 
-555 ADQPAATSGA
+555 ADNRPAYNQPATPSSP
-565 EGQEANNTGS
+565 ESQEANNTGNYNLS
-575 YDFNNENAGQAN
+575 NENAGKVD

-595 QPEAV
+595 QPEA
-600 ATDNNKKIEEEYRR
+600 ASTDSQKKIEEEYKR

-628 IEAYDQFLSDPVVK
+628 IEAYDQFLSDPAVK
-642 EYDKSM
+642 ELDKNM
-648 QSNANKLSYHIKAA
+648 QGNGNKLSYHLKAA
-662 KNVRQAIS
+662 KNVRQALS
-670 SSDASF
+670 SDDASF
-676 ASLQTALGIYSK
+676 SSIQSALGIYSK
-688 STTCSLQQ
+688 SSTCSLQQ

-717 KGDDHSYSVG
+717 KGDDHTYSVG
-727 ERKNAIERA
+727 ERKNAIEKA

-747 IPDMVISQNVD
+747 IPDLVISQNIE